1 MSYNQ
6 PGPYGGQPQQP
17 GPYGQPGGQ
26 PGPYGQQPPQ
36 AAPQPG
42 YGYPQQA
49 PPQQPGYGYPQQTPQ
64 GAPPQTPPYGQQQA
78 YGQQAPYGQQQPYPT
93 VPQPPAASGGGGKKV
108 GIILGAVAVVAA
120 IAVGAYF
127 VFGGGSGSDIADDGP
142 HKLTTPETVL
152 SEYKKN
158 DSSGGALS
166 ESDVKDAEKWGVS
179 NPKDVSASY
188 VSGSENNPLSQKQL
202 HFSGVYGDIEDPEK
216 VVDAMLDHMQSES
229 GKDDDDV
236 KVTMVGDPTSYDSA
250 EGAVLKCQDAK
261 MEPTDGNTG
270 DGPSVMNLSF
280 CVWGD
285 HSTVAIVMPMDL
297 ASIMAEKG
305 TDQAAAA
312 ETTAK
317 FREEVRVKA

>member
-6 PGPYGGQPQQP
+6 PGPYGGQPQ
-17 GPYGQPGGQ
+17 Q

-49 PPQQPGYGYPQQTPQ
+49 PPQQPGYGYPQQAPQ
-64 GAPPQTPPYGQQQA
+64 GVPPQTPPYGQP
-78 YGQQAPYGQQQPYPT
+78 QAPYGQQPYPT
-93 VPQPPAASGGGGKKV
+93 VPQPPVSGGGGKKV
-108 GIILGAVAVVAA
+108 GIIVGAVAVVAA
-120 IAVGAYF
+120 VAVGAYF
-127 VFGGGSGSDIADDGP
+127 VIGGGGDADIADDGP
-142 HKLTTPETVL
+142 HKLTTPAKVL
-152 SEYKKN
+152 GEYKKN
-158 DSSGGALS
+158 DSGGGALS
-166 ESDVKDAEKWGVS
+166 DSDVKDAEKWGVS

-188 VSGSENNPLSQKQL
+188 VAGNENNPMAQKQL
-202 HFSGVYGDIEDPEK
+202 HFSGVYGEIEDPEK

-236 KVTMVGDPTSYDSA
+236 KVTMVGDPKSYDSA

-261 MEPTDGNTG
+261 MEPTDGGTS

-285 HSTVAIVMPMDL
+285 YSTLGMVMPMDL
-297 ASIMAEKG
+297 ASIMAEKA
-305 TDQAAAA
+305 TNQSTAADTAA
-312 ETTAK
+312 K
-317 FREEVRVKA
+317 LREAVRVKA

>member
-49 PPQQPGYGYPQQTPQ
+49 PPQQPGYGYPQQSPQ
-64 GAPPQTPPYGQQQA
+64 GVPPQTPPYGQQQA
-78 YGQQAPYGQQQPYPT
+78 YGQQPYPT
-93 VPQPPAASGGGGKKV
+93 VPQPPVASGGGGKKV

-120 IAVGAYF
+120 VAVGAYL
-127 VFGGGSGSDIADDGP
+127 VFGGADIADDGP
-142 HKLTTPETVL
+142 HKLTTPATVL

-166 ESDVKDAEKWGVS
+166 ESDVKDAGKWGVT

-188 VSGSENNPLSQKQL
+188 VSGSESNPLAQKQL
-202 HFSGVYGDIEDPEK
+202 HFSGVYGEIEDPEK
-216 VVDAMLDHMQSES
+216 VVDAMLDHMASQS
-229 GKDDDDV
+229 GKEDEDV
-236 KVTMVGDPTSYDSA
+236 KVTMVGDPKSYDSA

-261 MEPTDGNTG
+261 MEPTDGGTS

-285 HSTVAIVMPMDL
+285 YSTVGMVMPMDL
-297 ASIMAEKG
+297 ASIMAEKP
-305 TDQAAAA
+305 TDQSGAA

-317 FREEVRVKA
+317 FREAVRVEA